1 MIRSAAPSLLALAL
15 LAACGEPAT
24 PPPPADAP
32 VVRPPPPVTA
42 TPVVAPAA
50 EPWTTGELKITPGGV
65 GPLSAATPLERD
77 AVLALFPEARVEPS
91 FLHFGEQTWPQVT
104 VEQGDAL
111 GLAII
116 EPRPGEREVRVTAG
130 QAVGPNGETL
140 MAKWPDAG
148 FELAHCE
155 AGQGRDVNAVVCRRP
170 DLPQIAYVFA
180 VPGWTQPTM
189 PPPETL
195 ARTAFI
201 REIVWTPPAG
211 PPVVTSPTPAAPAA
225 KSAPAA
231 PPPSPSTKPP
241 APAKA
246 APPPAKPAAA
256 PAA

>member
-1 MIRSAAPSLLALAL
+1 MIRSAAPSFLALAL

-32 VVRPPPPVTA
+32 VERPPPPVA
-42 TPVVAPAA
+42 TPPVTAPPA
-50 EPWTTGELKITPGGV
+50 EPWTSGELKITPGGV
-65 GPLSAATPLERD
+65 GPLSAATPFERE

-91 FLHFGEQTWPQVT
+91 FLHFGEQTWPQIT

-111 GLAII
+111 GLSII
-116 EPRPGEREVRVTAG
+116 ETKPGQREVRVATG
-130 QAVGPNGETL
+130 QVAGPNGETL
-140 MAKWPDAG
+140 LAKWTDAR
-148 FELAHCE
+148 FDPANCQP
-155 AGQGRDVNAVVCRRP
+155 GQGRDVNAVVCRRP
-170 DLPQIAYVFA
+170 DAPQITYVFA

-189 PPPETL
+189 PPAATL
-195 ARTAFI
+195 AEKAFI

-211 PPVVTSPTPAAPAA
+211 PPIVQPPAPAPAPAAEPAPAATPAAKPA
-225 KSAPAA
+225 
-231 PPPSPSTKPP
+231 